1 MMRRTLPLLAL
12 LALTSATSAQE
23 ISPNGKKLASILDQ
37 MEVEKRWLS
46 GRYVNWESG
55 EPIEKAVTDGKP
67 HTHCSAFVASATKK
81 LGLYVL
87 RPKGKDD
94 PEGVAGHSETL
105 LANAQYDWLSSAEG
119 RKFGW
124 LPVASPQEAQKIA
137 NRGYLVIASFKEADP
152 KKSGHI
158 AIVRPSTRS
167 EGAIDR
173 DGPEIIQAGGTNF
186 NAGTVRAGF
195 GNHPAAWRIDRQV
208 RFFRNTKELESP

>member
-1 MMRRTLPLLAL
+1 MRRFLWTLPLCLAFVC
-12 LALTSATSAQE
+12 AAPAQE
-23 ISPNGKKLASILDQ
+23 ISPKGKKFAGALDQ
-37 MEVEKRWLS
+37 MEVEKHWLS
-46 GRYVNWESG
+46 GRYVKWESG

-67 HTHCSAFVASATKK
+67 HTHCSAFVASASKK

-94 PEGVAGHSETL
+94 PDGATGHSETL
-105 LANAQYDWLSSAEG
+105 LANAQYDWLASAEG

-124 LPVASPQEAQKIA
+124 LPVPSPQEAQRIA
-137 NRGYLVIASFKEADP
+137 NRGFLVVASFKEPDP
-152 KKSGHI
+152 KKAGHI
-158 AIVRPSTRS
+158 AIVRPSMRG

-208 RFFRNTKELESP
+208 RFFRNTKELELP